1 METNENNREL
11 FEEKV
16 FLDYFLKSVFINDD
30 SSFFGI
36 DSNLTK
42 DEFCERD
49 GEYYKRTDVSAMWH
63 GWQLCLKN
71 LGKITL
77 QTTQNKLQ

>member
-16 FLDYFLKSVFINDD
+16 FLDYFLKSVFIDKN
-30 SSFFGI
+30 SSFFII

-42 DEFCERD
+42 AEFCERD

-63 GWQLCLKN
+63 GWKLCLGN
-71 LGKITL
+71 LG
-77 QTTQNKLQ
+77 NS

>member
-16 FLDYFLKSVFINDD
+16 FLDYFLKSVFIDKN
-30 SSFFGI
+30 SSFFVV

-63 GWQLCLKN
+63 GWKLCLGN
-71 LGKITL
+71 LE
-77 QTTQNKLQ
+77 KL